1 MFTKTAAF
9 YDKIYSFKD
18 YAKESAILHTLIQEY
33 KRAPGSRLLDAACGT
48 GQHLAH
54 LREHYTV
61 EGFDLDA
68 DLLNAARERL
78 PDVPLRHADMIDFDF
93 GRTYDVITCL
103 FSAIGYVIT
112 DEALKRTIA
121 NMAQHLHTGG
131 VLLVEP
137 WLYPEHFNAP
147 SIHGLYIDEPNL
159 KIVRLS
165 HSTIENGV
173 SYLNFEY
180 LIGTPDGITHE
191 KERHGLGLFKRDQ
204 YQAAFEA
211 AGLITAYHMVG
222 LDGRGMWIGVKPA

>member
-18 YAKESAILHTLIQEY
+18 YAKESAILHTLIQQY
-33 KRAPGSRLLDAACGT
+33 KRAPGTRLLDAACGT

-68 DLLNAARERL
+68 ELLNAARERL
-78 PDVPLRHADMIDFDF
+78 PEIPLYHANMIDFDF

-112 DEALKRTIA
+112 DEALKRTIET
-121 NMAQHLHTGG
+121 MARHLNPGG

-159 KIVRLS
+159 KIVRFS
-165 HSTIENGV
+165 HSTVEDGV

-191 KERHGLGLFKRDQ
+191 KERHGLGLFRREQ
-204 YQAAFEA
+204 YQAAFDA
-211 AGLITAYHMVG
+211 AGLITDYHLVG